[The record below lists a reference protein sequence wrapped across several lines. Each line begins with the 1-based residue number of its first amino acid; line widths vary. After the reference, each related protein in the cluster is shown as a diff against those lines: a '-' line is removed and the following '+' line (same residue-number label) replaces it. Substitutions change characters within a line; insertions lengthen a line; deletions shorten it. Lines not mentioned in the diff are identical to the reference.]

1 MRSIPA
7 CLLLVLVLAGQASE
21 IHAQSPE
28 LRPGARVRITAP
40 GLVADRLEA
49 TILSRAGDTI
59 EVASPNLAPIRI
71 PLARTTAIEVSRG
84 RSAAAGAITGLKW
97 GVGIGAPFG
106 VLAAIGARCQTSR
119 CNTVTAGDRFAIATM
134 MTASGALWGTA
145 IGAAVGAERWVHVPL
160 NEHAGSRVSPL
171 LSPTRLGV
179 RVSF

>member
-7 CLLLVLVLAGQASE
+7 CLALMLVIAGPSTVLAQA
-21 IHAQSPE
+21 PE

-40 GLVADRLEA
+40 GIVAARLEA

-59 EVASPNLAPIRI
+59 EVASPGLAPIRVA
-71 PLARTTAIEVSRG
+71 LARTTDIEVSRG
-84 RSAAAGAITGLKW
+84 RSAAQGAITGAKW

-106 VLAAIGARCQTSR
+106 ILAAISARCQTSH
-119 CNTVTAGDRFAIATM
+119 CDTVTTGDRVAIAAM
-134 MTASGALWGTA
+134 MTASGALWGIA
-145 IGAAVGAERWVHVPL
+145 IGAGVGGERWVHVPL
-160 NEHAGSRVSPL
+160 SESAGPRVSPL